1 MKVIDDCRFK
11 LNSVKIIYV
20 EKIMFLQVFNGK
32 KSNNLLIRKRSHL
45 VFTKQ
50 IKSSVGVLSHLAS
63 F

>member
-11 LNSVKIIYV
+11 LNSVKIISV
-20 EKIMFLQVFNGK
+20 EKIMFLQVFSGK
-32 KSNNLLIRKRSHL
+32 KSNNLLSRKRLHL

-50 IKSSVGVLSHLAS
+50 IKSRVGVLSHLAY

>member
-11 LNSVKIIYV
+11 LNSFKIISV
-20 EKIMFLQVFNGK
+20 EKIMFLQVFSGK
-32 KSNNLLIRKRSHL
+32 KSNNLLSRKRLHL

-50 IKSSVGVLSHLAS
+50 RKRWVGALSHLAY